1 MKKFIPILFL
11 VCRVYGQMP
20 STTFEGT
27 WPANPY
33 NSAPDPAGWLST
45 NVLTSPF
52 ISSSNPTTT
61 TQHTL
66 ACEGNASMRI
76 ETKTFVTTGLLASY
90 IPTVAGFAFT
100 GYIQISPSFALR
112 DGFPF
117 TSRPNYITYCY
128 IAQPQPQDTAG
139 VRVLLWKY
147 TGSSRNYIGFAEIT
161 YTASNSSFITQT
173 LNIAYNSTVTPDSAG
188 IYVASSFKYPSSG
201 FVIRDGAK
209 AGSIFILDNIQ
220 FGPTGL
226 SDYESSTHIS
236 LFPNPAHDILYIKTD
251 NIIPKKAHLMDI
263 TGKCYAVRNFREQ
276 TLFDTSGLP
285 SGLYFVKI
293 TDDNGR
299 IISTRKVMISHP

>member
-1 MKKFIPILFL
+1 MKKNILVLLLMAFHA
-11 VCRVYGQMP
+11 YGQMP

-27 WPANPY
+27 WPANPF
-33 NSAPDPAGWLST
+33 NSASDPAGWLST

-76 ETKTFVTTGLLASY
+76 ETKTFVTTGLLSSY

-100 GYIQISPSFALR
+100 GVIQTMPSFALR

-161 YTASNSSFITQT
+161 YTASNSSFVTQT

-209 AGSIFILDNIQ
+209 AGSIFIIDNIQ
-220 FGPTGL
+220 FGPTSL
-226 SDYESSTHIS
+226 NDYESSTQIS
-236 LFPNPAHDILYIKTD
+236 LFPNPAQDILCIKTD
-251 NIIPKKAHLMDI
+251 NLIPKNAHLIDI
-263 TGKCYAVRNFREQ
+263 TGKCYAVENFREQ
-276 TLFDTSGLP
+276 TLFDTSELP
-285 SGLYFVKI
+285 AGLYFVKI
-293 TDDNGR
+293 TDGSGR
-299 IISTRKVMISHP
+299 IISCRKVMISH